1 MTAECPVLL
10 GAAVVAASGVSCLLV
25 GSGALWLRGEP
36 LAVRDA
42 DLVIEPGERNLKRLH
57 TVLAGLATRP
67 RLVPPVWRMASLNVA
82 TVLTSYGKID
92 CLLERGRLD
101 WRRLRES
108 AAVIPVADV
117 GLLVAGTA
125 DAWNLRRRFKE

>member
-1 MTAECPVLL
+1 VLW

-36 LAVRDA
+36 VAVHDA
-42 DLVIEPGERNLKRLH
+42 DLVIEPGEQNLLRLH
-57 TVLAGLATRP
+57 AVLRRVATRP
-67 RLVPPVWRMASLNVA
+67 GSLPATWRMAALNVA
-82 TVLTSYGKID
+82 TVATSYGMMD

-108 AAVIPVADV
+108 ASVIAMADV
-117 GLLVAGTA
+117 GVLVAGTA
-125 DAWNLRRRFKE
+125 DAWDLRRRFKGETEG